1 MQEETE
7 RLVRAKAEI
16 EERARKE
23 REESLRMLNKQE
35 EEKKQNDRFKQHI
48 KEVER
53 KIVEA
58 NECVKFMRKNIK
70 FSYDL
75 VSVMPDKFSLDPLVS
90 ENNIPTKQEIKIKVQ
105 NFETGTMFVWNLQK
119 FYNKLDEIKDKM
131 DSY

>member
-1 MQEETE
+1 M
-7 RLVRAKAEI
+7 RAKAEI

-105 NFETGTMFVWNLQK
+105 NFESGTMFVWNL
-119 FYNKLDEIKDKM
+119 
-131 DSY
+131 